1 IASQNSTVPL
11 AASSTNGATK
21 IAARGPVA
29 GSPSPMMLS
38 WPAAQVLIWAETKVA
53 TQAPQPKVISQTQKR
68 CGRNR
73 SAHRNSSDSGIAVTA
88 AYFAA
93 IGTASVPSPGSVPPG
108 TSWSGT
114 VCWYSSTSSVAYT
127 PSMTTVTQN

>member
-1 IASQNSTVPL
+1 
-11 AASSTNGATK
+11 
-21 IAARGPVA
+21 
-29 GSPSPMMLS
+29 MMLS
-38 WPAAQVLIWAETKVA
+38 WPAAQVFTWAETKVA

-73 SAHRNSSDSGIAVTA
+73 SAHKKSSDSGMAVIA
-88 AYFAA
+88 AYLAA

-114 VCWYSSTSSVAYT
+114 VCW
-127 PSMTTVTQN
+127 